1 MFSLLFLNLE
11 LLQAVVHKPK
21 GDEDKIKL
29 TIKGKERTYYEL
41 DNDGLQYKGVGK
53 QFEERDS
60 IRIGIYSRTIKAPT
74 GKKNRNYGFT
84 LQIGD
89 GKPRKLKYKKQGS
102 TVFSEERPGWNY
114 TKSGVWYVYLSVRE
128 MGYKIK
134 VEPMKGNPVVY
145 VRVTSHLLEK
155 TGKYSEILRT
165 VNRQD
170 RWRIETKKEPEKGG
184 QSLEDPVTTY
194 WYPLKRENQLQYEIK
209 GPASVRVFTRIE
221 FDNGDIKEDYYIRI
235 REDGYDL
242 GTYYFESEPSGSSS
256 VAKTGKTVGKWRT
269 VWLNVPKG
277 KHYYTLTL
285 PNINDNSYK
294 TVYIRLKEWEE
305 E

>member
-11 LLQAVVHKPK
+11 LLQAIVHKPK

-53 QFEERDS
+53 QFEEGDS

-74 GKKNRNYGFT
+74 GKKYRNYGFT

-89 GKPRKLKYKKQGS
+89 GKLLKLKYKKQGS

-114 TKSGVWYVYLSVRE
+114 TKSGVWYVYLPVKE
-128 MGYKIK
+128 KGYQIK
-134 VEPMKGNPVVY
+134 VKPLKGNPVVY

-155 TGKYSEILRT
+155 TGKYSGILRT

-170 RWRIETKKEPEKGG
+170 RWRIETKKEPNP
-184 QSLEDPVTTY
+184 SEDIVTTY
-194 WYPLKRENQLQYEIK
+194 WYPLKGENQQQFEIT
-209 GPASVRVFTRIE
+209 GPASVRVLTRIQ
-221 FDNGDIKEDYYIRI
+221 FDDENTKENYHIRI
-235 REDGYDL
+235 REDGFDL
-242 GTYYFESEPSGSSS
+242 GTFYFNSEKSDASY
-256 VAKTGKTVGKWRT
+256 VAKTRTPVGKWRST
-269 VWLNVPKG
+269 LLNIPVG
-277 KHYYTLTL
+277 KHFYTFTI
-285 PNINDNSYK
+285 PNIKDDRTK
-294 TVYIRLKEWEE
+294 TIFIRLKEWEE

>member
-53 QFEERDS
+53 QFEEGDS

-114 TKSGVWYVYLSVRE
+114 TKSGVWYVYLPVRE
-128 MGYKIK
+128 KGYKIK

-170 RWRIETKKEPEKGG
+170 RWRIETKKEPNPSENI
-184 QSLEDPVTTY
+184 VTTY
-194 WYPLKRENQLQYEIK
+194 WYPLKGDNQQQFEIT
-209 GPASVRVFTRIE
+209 GPTSVRILTRVQ
-221 FDNGDIKEDYYIRI
+221 FDDKNTKDDYYMRI

-242 GTYYFESEPSGSSS
+242 GTYYFNTEKSEKSS
-256 VAKTGKTVGKWRT
+256 VPKTGETVGKWRS
-269 VWLNVPKG
+269 VWLNIPKG
-277 KHYYTLTL
+277 KHYYTFTL
-285 PNINDNSYK
+285 PNIEDNSEK
-294 TVYIRLKEWEE
+294 TVYIRLKEWQEE
-305 E
+305 Q

>member
-21 GDEDKIKL
+21 GNEDKIKL

-53 QFEERDS
+53 QFEEGDS

-114 TKSGVWYVYLSVRE
+114 TKSGVWYVYLPVRE
-128 MGYKIK
+128 KGYKIK

-155 TGKYSEILRT
+155 TGKYSGILKT

-170 RWRIETKKEPEKGG
+170 RWRIVTKKEPNA
-184 QSLEDPVTTY
+184 SEDIVTTY
-194 WYPLKRENQLQYEIK
+194 WYPLKGDNQQQFEIT
-209 GPASVRVFTRIE
+209 GPASVRILTRVQ
-221 FDNGDIKEDYYIRI
+221 FDEENTKENYHIRI
-235 REDGYDL
+235 REDGFDL
-242 GTYYFESEPSGSSS
+242 GTFYFSSEKSDASY
-256 VAKTGKTVGKWRT
+256 VAKARTPVGKWRST
-269 VWLNVPKG
+269 LLNIPVG
-277 KHYYTLTL
+277 KHFYTFTI
-285 PNINDNSYK
+285 PNIKDDRTK
-294 TVYIRLKEWEE
+294 TIFIRLKEWKEE
-305 E
+305 

>member
-114 TKSGVWYVYLSVRE
+114 TKSGVWYVYLPVRE
-128 MGYKIK
+128 KGYKIK
-134 VEPMKGNPVVY
+134 VEPLKGNPVVY
-145 VRVTSHLLEK
+145 IRVSSKELK
-155 TGKYSEILRT
+155 RMGKYGDILRT

-170 RWRIETKKEPEKGG
+170 RWRIETNNEKETK
-184 QSLEDPVTTY
+184 TTH
-194 WYPLKRENQLQYEIK
+194 WYPLKKNKQLQYEIK

-221 FDNGDIKEDYYIRI
+221 FDNGENKEDYFIRI

-242 GTYYFESEPSGSSS
+242 GTFYFESEKSVPSS

-269 VWLNVPKG
+269 VWLNIPKG

-285 PNINDNSYK
+285 PNIEDNSEK
-294 TVYIRLKEWEE
+294 TVFIRLKEWQEE
-305 E
+305 

>member
-114 TKSGVWYVYLSVRE
+114 TKSGVWYVYLPVRE
-128 MGYKIK
+128 KGYKIK
-134 VEPMKGNPVVY
+134 VKPLKGNPVVY
-145 VRVTSHLLEK
+145 VRVTRHLLEK
-155 TGKYSEILRT
+155 TGKYSGILRT

-209 GPASVRVFTRIE
+209 GPATVRVFTRIE
-221 FDNGDIKEDYYIRI
+221 FDNGNLKDDYYLRI

-269 VWLNVPKG
+269 VWLNIPKG

-285 PNINDNSYK
+285 PDIDDNFNK
-294 TVYIRLKEWEE
+294 AVYIRLKEWKEE
-305 E
+305 

>member
-53 QFEERDS
+53 QFEEGDS

-74 GKKNRNYGFT
+74 GKKYRNYGFT

-89 GKPRKLKYKKQGS
+89 GKLRKLKYKKQGS

-114 TKSGVWYVYLSVRE
+114 TKSGVWYVYLPVRE
-128 MGYKIK
+128 KGYKIK

-170 RWRIETKKEPEKGG
+170 RWRIETKKEPNPSENI
-184 QSLEDPVTTY
+184 VTTY
-194 WYPLKRENQLQYEIK
+194 WYSLKGDNQQQFEIT
-209 GPASVRVFTRIE
+209 GPASVRILTRVQ
-221 FDNGDIKEDYYIRI
+221 FDDENTKDDYYMRI

-242 GTYYFESEPSGSSS
+242 GTYYFDTEKSEASL

-269 VWLNVPKG
+269 VWLNVPMG
-277 KHYYTLTL
+277 KHYYTFTL
-285 PNINDNSYK
+285 PNIDNNSDK
-294 TVYIRLKEWEE
+294 TVYIRLKQWKEG
-305 E
+305 

>member
-53 QFEERDS
+53 QFEEGDS
-60 IRIGIYSRTIKAPT
+60 IRIRIYSRTIKAPT
-74 GKKNRNYGFT
+74 GKKYRNYGFT
-84 LQIGD
+84 LPTGD
-89 GKPRKLKYKKQGS
+89 GKLRKLKYNKQGS
-102 TVFSEERPGWNY
+102 TVFSEDRPGWNY
-114 TKSGVWYVYLSVRE
+114 TKSGVWYVYLPVKE
-128 MGYKIK
+128 KGYQIK
-134 VEPMKGNPVVY
+134 VKPLKGNPVVY

-155 TGKYSEILRT
+155 TGKYSGILRT

-170 RWRIETKKEPEKGG
+170 RWRIDTKKEPENGG

-194 WYPLKRENQLQYEIK
+194 WYPFKGENQLQYEIK
-209 GPASVRVFTRIE
+209 GPATVRVFTRIE
-221 FDNGDIKEDYYIRI
+221 FDNGNLKDDYYLRI

-256 VAKTGKTVGKWRT
+256 VVKTGKTVGKWRT